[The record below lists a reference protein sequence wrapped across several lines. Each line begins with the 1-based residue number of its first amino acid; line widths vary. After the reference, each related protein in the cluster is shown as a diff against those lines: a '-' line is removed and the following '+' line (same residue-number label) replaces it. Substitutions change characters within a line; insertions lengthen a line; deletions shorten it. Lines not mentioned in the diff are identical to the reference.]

1 MLVKIVKVI
10 NFINIITFIFL
21 FKPIN
26 KCISLNVRRVKK
38 CTTFVVQ
45 PIFSIPKINYIKFQL
60 N

>member
-10 NFINIITFIFL
+10 NFISIITFIPL

-26 KCISLNVRRVKK
+26 KCISLNIRRVEK
-38 CTTFVVQ
+38 CTIFTIQ
-45 PIFSIPKINYIKFQL
+45 PTFSIPRTNYINFQL

>member
-10 NFINIITFIFL
+10 NFISIITFIPL

-26 KCISLNVRRVKK
+26 KYISLNIRIVEK
-38 CTTFVVQ
+38 CTIFTIQ
-45 PIFSIPKINYIKFQL
+45 PNFSIPRTNYINFQL